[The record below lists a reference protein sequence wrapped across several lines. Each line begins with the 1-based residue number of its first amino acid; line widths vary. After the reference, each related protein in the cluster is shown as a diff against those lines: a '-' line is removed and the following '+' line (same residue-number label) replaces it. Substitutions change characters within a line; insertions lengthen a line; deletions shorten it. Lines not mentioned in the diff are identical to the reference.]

1 MVLAARVLE
10 VLLKVAS
17 AFALVLVLEREV
29 EVRREK
35 EVLSLWVLVSER
47 HKAYAS
53 LSTLLASAPV
63 FEVLALEV

>member
-1 MVLAARVLE
+1 MVLVVRVLE

-35 EVLSLWVLVSER
+35 EVLSLWVLV
-47 HKAYAS
+47 
-53 LSTLLASAPV
+53 
-63 FEVLALEV
+63 